1 MLENNMT
8 KIFFLFSA
16 ALFICFSPLA
26 QGGETLIGS
35 GSMIC
40 ETYTQSDN
48 AVKLASENW
57 VLGFLSSVNMR
68 SKNLDLLLSIDAVSV
83 IAAVENYCDLHTG
96 DKIADAAIF
105 VLRQLVGSADG
116 NCSHPE
122 GSHSGSRGLNRCE
135 NPASIEN
142 NNEPTGWSMTIPS
155 VE

>member
-1 MLENNMT
+1 MT
-8 KIFFLFSA
+8 KFVFLLA
-16 ALFICFSPLA
+16 AAWGLSFVPLA

-40 ETYTQSDN
+40 ETYSQSDN

-68 SKNLDLLLSIDAVSV
+68 SKNLDLLLAVDTVSV
-83 IAAVENYCDLHTG
+83 IAAVENYCDSHG
-96 DKIADAAIF
+96 DDKIADAAIF
-105 VLRQLVGSADG
+105 VLKQLVGSADG
-116 NCSHPE
+116 NCTVVQ
-122 GSHSGSRGLNRCE
+122 GSQSYSRGLNRCD

-142 NNEPTGWSMTIPS
+142 NNEPANWSMTVPS